1 MNVLDESVSVCRE
14 PLCKHMVSWYGCHVK
29 QLSLQ
34 MTTIWA
40 TSVSLFIH
48 RRGGVLPEGIQHRRG
63 WVRESTQSSQ
73 ASIGASL
80 ATWDLTGIGLHTTL
94 LLTNAFVY
102 LAALP
107 VVQDTHAPLQ
117 TMNLKIPAPY
127 PPPTL
132 RYMYFSL
139 PIVEVSPSLTAIEG
153 RQFLLKNIISVSEK
167 EISQEGQSGGN
178 HFGVHAQWGKL
189 WTQSE
194 HSGGFLYS
202 QSYACAYPGAH
213 RTKIGRTMRR
223 GTSSRRK
230 KSHQSK

>member
-1 MNVLDESVSVCRE
+1 MNLCLFAEYRE
-14 PLCKHMVSWYGCHVK
+14 LLCNHRVSWHDCLVK

-40 TSVSLFIH
+40 TSVSLFVH
-48 RRGGVLPEGIQHRRG
+48 SRGGVLPEGVQHRRG

-73 ASIGASL
+73 ASIRASL

-107 VVQDTHAPLQ
+107 AVQGTHTPLQ
-117 TMNLKIPAPY
+117 IMNLKIPAPP

-132 RYMYFSL
+132 RYVYFPL
-139 PIVEVSPSLTAIEG
+139 PKVEVSPSLTTIRG
-153 RQFLLKNIISVSEK
+153 RQFLFKNIISVSEN
-167 EISQEGQSGGN
+167 EIRQEGQSGGN
-178 HFGVHAQWGKL
+178 WFGVHAQWGKL

-194 HSGGFLYS
+194 HSGGFLFS

-213 RTKIGRTMRR
+213 RTKTRCTMRR
-223 GTSSRRK
+223 DTCSRRK
-230 KSHQSK
+230 GSYQSK

>member
-1 MNVLDESVSVCRE
+1 MNVLDESVSVFRE
-14 PLCKHMVSWYGCHVK
+14 PLCKHMVSWYGCHLK

-40 TSVSLFIH
+40 TSVSLFVH
-48 RRGGVLPEGIQHRRG
+48 SRGGVLPEGVQHRTG

-94 LLTNAFVY
+94 LSTNAFC
-102 LAALP
+102 LP
-107 VVQDTHAPLQ
+107 VCFTCSSRHTCPSPNNESKNPSL
-117 TMNLKIPAPY
+117 L

-132 RYMYFSL
+132 RYMYFPL
-139 PIVEVSPSLTAIEG
+139 PIVEVSPSLTTIEG
-153 RQFLLKNIISVSEK
+153 RQFLFKNIISVSEN
-167 EISQEGQSGGN
+167 EISQGGQSGGN
-178 HFGVHAQWGKL
+178 QFGVHAQWGKL

-202 QSYACAYPGAH
+202 PSYACAYPGAH
-213 RTKIGRTMRR
+213 RTKIRHTMRR
-223 GTSSRRK
+223 GTCSRRK
-230 KSHQSK
+230 RNHQSK